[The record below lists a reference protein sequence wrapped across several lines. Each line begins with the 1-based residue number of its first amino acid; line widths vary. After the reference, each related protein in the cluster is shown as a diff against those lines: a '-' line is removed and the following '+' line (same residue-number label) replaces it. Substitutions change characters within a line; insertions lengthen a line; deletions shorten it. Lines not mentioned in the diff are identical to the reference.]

1 MKSTKKLTV
10 SALYI
15 AMFIVVLG
23 ITAGFSFGAVQI
35 RIVNTLYALSYL
47 YPFLIIPTGISVVIS
62 NLLFGGLG
70 IIDILGGFFVAV
82 ITTMLIS
89 SIKTFKLPKILIIL
103 PTLLIPAILVPLWL
117 SPILGIPYSALA
129 VSIGIGHVLPAILGY
144 VLVSIL
150 EKVIK

>member
-47 YPFLIIPTGISVVIS
+47 YPFLIIPAGISVVIS

-144 VLVSIL
+144 VFVNIL

>member
-1 MKSTKKLTV
+1 MNSTKKLTV

-35 RIVNTLYALSYL
+35 RIVNTLYAFSYL
-47 YPFLIIPTGISVVIS
+47 YPFLIIPAGISVVIS

-82 ITTMLIS
+82 ITTMLIA
-89 SIKTFKLPKILIIL
+89 SIKTLKLPKILIIL

-117 SPILGIPYSALA
+117 SPLLGIPYSALA
-129 VSIGIGHVLPAILGY
+129 ISIGFGHVLPAILGY
-144 VLVSIL
+144 VLVNIL

>member
-89 SIKTFKLPKILIIL
+89 SIKTLKLPKILVIL

-129 VSIGIGHVLPAILGY
+129 VSIGIGHVLPAILDMC
-144 VLVSIL
+144 L
-150 EKVIK
+150 

>member
-23 ITAGFSFGAVQI
+23 ITAGFSFRAVQI

>member
-47 YPFLIIPTGISVVIS
+47 YPFLIIPAGISVVIS